1 MGVPSP
7 AIPTV
12 YHSPLEG
19 PMIPHIVRRRLLAL
33 AAFTFL
39 PLSAAPPVQAQEGGT
54 LRGSVV
60 SQATMRPLAGAQVFL
75 PASGRG
81 TVSNAGGQFLIPNVP
96 AGQHLVRVQ
105 LLGFAIAEQT
115 VTVTAGEVTQLE
127 FSLAEQALAL
137 DEVVVTG
144 QAGAARRREVGNAIT
159 QINMSAV
166 KEPAPTV
173 ENLIQASA
181 PGVRVAVTDATVGSG
196 AVIRLRGNVSTT
208 QSNQP
213 LIYIDGVRMAE
224 DAYRSGVNTK
234 QASPLGDINPNDIER
249 IEIIKGAAA
258 ATLYG
263 SEAAAG
269 VIQIFTRRGQTGDP
283 RWTYQL
289 DQSLSWVR
297 PWGSD
302 ERPRLNMDPW
312 LQNAYGHTHT
322 LSLTGGAPRVRYF
335 VAGNFADRDGTQV
348 DEYENRYGIRTNVTV
363 EATEKLTLD
372 VNSSFSRHVFETQPS
387 GNALN
392 SIFFNVYRTPNNF
405 VGGALPG
412 DPEFE
417 NQINTLRVL
426 DNETRND
433 RTVLG
438 FTANYVPFENL
449 TARFTVGYDRMG
461 QEQMET
467 EPFGHPTTPAGRIVA
482 SRWSAQSLTT
492 DASVSYRFRLGESVG
507 GTFSTGGQLVRRET
521 ELINGQGDGLPGP
534 GRHTLS
540 STAQRNVTQS
550 GEKVNTGGFFV
561 QQMLDFNDRFFV
573 TAGVRVDGSSAFG
586 EDFGLEVYPKVSGSW
601 VVSEEGFWP
610 ASLGDVKLRAAYGFA
625 GRAPGAFDAT
635 RTWTAISYQNQ
646 NAFVPSNI
654 GNANLG
660 PERTGELEV
669 GFEGSFLANRVD
681 VDFTYY
687 NQKTTEAL
695 FNVPQPWTSGFGGS
709 QLENVGELQN
719 TGIELGID
727 VGLIETGSISWRL
740 GTDITTNNS
749 KVLDTGG
756 VESSTVVEGQPA
768 PVLRG
773 ARITNPDEFAD
784 PIYEFNAFIGPHEPT
799 RIIGLSTSLELPGG
813 VSLTARGEYMG
824 GHYAREFS
832 SNLMAQRTG
841 AGAVGCDHVYR
852 IIPHDRSYL
861 GPGDD
866 HPNLGQVRAWDRA
879 LCFARSRADA
889 WNLPLDFAKLREVT
903 LQAPMPFA
911 LPRVEN
917 ATLTLSARNLFR
929 WVNSDFY
936 SHDPEALG
944 AGSQITSLTGG
955 SITDHVPAPASFVLS
970 IRASF

>member
-1 MGVPSP
+1 
-7 AIPTV
+7 
-12 YHSPLEG
+12 
-19 PMIPHIVRRRLLAL
+19 MIRFIVRRHLAIVATLAL
-33 AAFTFL
+33 AT
-39 PLSAAPPVQAQEGGT
+39 LSAPPPAQGQEGGT
-54 LRGSVV
+54 IRGSVTAR
-60 SQATMRPLAGAQVFL
+60 ATMRPLTGAQVFL
-75 PASGRG
+75 PGTGRG

-96 AGQHLVRVQ
+96 VGQHTVRVQ
-105 LLGFAIAEQT
+105 MLGFATTEQT
-115 VTVTAGEVTQLE
+115 VTVAAGEVVQVE
-127 FSLAEQALAL
+127 FSLTEQALAL

-144 QAGAARRREVGNAIT
+144 QAGQARRREVGNAIT

-173 ENLIQASA
+173 ENLIQASS

-224 DAYRSGVNTK
+224 DAYRNGVNTK
-234 QASPLGDINPNDIER
+234 QASPLGDINPNEIER

-269 VIQIFTRRGQTGDP
+269 VIQIFTRRGQSGEP

-289 DQSLSWVR
+289 DQSLAWVR

-312 LQNAYGHTHT
+312 LQTGYGHTHT
-322 LSLTGGAPRVRYF
+322 LSLSGGAPRVRYF
-335 VAGNFADRDGTQV
+335 VTGTFADREGTQV
-348 DEYENRYGIRTNVTV
+348 DEFENRYGIRSNVTV
-363 EATEKLTLD
+363 EATDKLTLD
-372 VNSSFSRHVFETQPS
+372 VNSSFARHLFETQPS

-392 SIFFNVYRTPNNF
+392 SIFFNVYRAPNNF
-405 VGGALPG
+405 VGGAVPG

-417 NQINTLRVL
+417 TQINRLRVL
-426 DNETRND
+426 ENETRND

-438 FTANYVPFENL
+438 FTANYQPFENL
-449 TARFTVGYDRMG
+449 TARATVGYDRMG
-461 QEQMET
+461 QEQMEV
-467 EPFGHPTTPAGRIVA
+467 EPFAHPTVPNGRIVA
-482 SRWSAQSLTT
+482 SRWSAESLTT
-492 DASVSYRFRLGESVG
+492 DVSMTYRFRLSDAIG
-507 GTFSTGGQLVRRET
+507 GSFSAGGQLVRRET
-521 ELINGQGDGLPGP
+521 SLINGQGDGLPGP

-540 STAQRNVTQS
+540 STATRNVTQS
-550 GEKVNTGGFFV
+550 GEKVNTGGLFV
-561 QQMLDFNDRFFV
+561 QQMFDFSDRLFL

-586 EDFGLEVYPKVSGSW
+586 EDFGLEVYPKVSGSY
-601 VVSEEGFWP
+601 VISEEGFWP
-610 ASLGDVKLRAAYGFA
+610 AALGDVKLRAAYGFA

-635 RTWTAISYQNQ
+635 RTWTAISFQNQ
-646 NAFVPSNI
+646 NAFNPSNI
-654 GNANLG
+654 GNPNLG

-669 GFEGSFLANRVD
+669 GFDGSFVSSRVT

-687 NQKTTEAL
+687 SQRTTEAL

-719 TGIELGID
+719 RGIELGLD
-727 VGLIETGSISWRL
+727 LTVFENSVMSWTL
-740 GTDITTNNS
+740 GTDVTTNRS
-749 KVLDTGG
+749 RVVSTGG

-773 ARITNPDEFAD
+773 ARITNPDAFED
-784 PIYEFNAFIGPHEPT
+784 PVYELNAFIGPHEPT
-799 RIIGLSTSLELPGG
+799 HIIGFSTSLELPRGI
-813 VSLTARGEYMG
+813 SLTARGEYMG
-824 GHYAREFS
+824 GHYAREFA

-841 AGAVGCDHVYR
+841 AGAMGCDHVYR

-861 GPGDD
+861 GPGDT

-903 LQAPMPFA
+903 LQAPFPVQ
-911 LPRVEN
+911 LPGVEN
-917 ATLTLSARNLFR
+917 ATVTLSGRNLFR